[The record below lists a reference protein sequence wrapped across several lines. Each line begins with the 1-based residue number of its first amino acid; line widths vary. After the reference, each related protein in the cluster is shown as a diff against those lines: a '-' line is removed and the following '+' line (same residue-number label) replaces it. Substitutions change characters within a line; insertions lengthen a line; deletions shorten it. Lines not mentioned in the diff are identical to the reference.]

1 MINHQEYGVA
11 SDNVFSDNTFDGTVS
26 YIKRKPT
33 LSTDT
38 IYFANV
44 SGATFSDNVVK
55 TDVGGPLVGLSGS
68 AGNSFKGNRFVDT
81 RSRAKAHQC
90 VWATGGSS
98 HNLFTAD
105 TFNSSV
111 LYGIA
116 VFKSGSD
123 QNTITD
129 SSFAQP
135 KSDSLS
141 VASGLTVNLASNT
154 YGP

>member
-1 MINHQEYGVA
+1 
-11 SDNVFSDNTFDGTVS
+11 
-26 YIKRKPT
+26 
-33 LSTDT
+33 
-38 IYFANV
+38 
-44 SGATFSDNVVK
+44 
-55 TDVGGPLVGLSGS
+55 LVGLSGS
-68 AGNSFKGNRFVDT
+68 AGNSFKGNRFVDA
-81 RSRAKAHQC
+81 RPRAKAHQC

-98 HNLFTAD
+98 RNLFIAD
-105 TFNSSV
+105 TFSSAV
-111 LYGIA
+111 LYGID
-116 VFKSGSD
+116 VFTLGSD